1 MSFLSLLVMLAQASL
16 FGVLRRSAFK
26 SQVQD
31 FVSTMQ
37 MAASGA
43 AESDRRYEVIIDFAE
58 QSYLL
63 RQITSSD
70 LSDVLEEEII
80 TQGGFGKSCRVSY
93 VEFDD
98 AARTNEGLARF
109 RAGHQGWQHGGK
121 VVFIDESERPYAVI
135 VNRVTPIIQLLE
147 GDPSLMT
154 PKAKEEVPFL

>member
-1 MSFLSLLVMLAQASL
+1 MIRTCSAPMPRERVCARSAEVASSRPGPTIVGPGRAQRGGFTLVELLVVMSFLSLLVMLAQASL

-70 LSDVLEEEII
+70 LSDGLEEAII
-80 TQGGFGKSCRVSY
+80 TQGGSGKSCRV
-93 VEFDD
+93 
-98 AARTNEGLARF
+98 
-109 RAGHQGWQHGGK
+109 
-121 VVFIDESERPYAVI
+121 
-135 VNRVTPIIQLLE
+135 
-147 GDPSLMT
+147 
-154 PKAKEEVPFL
+154 